1 MKSENRYVFDTNV
14 IVSALLFEQSMPG
27 RAFHEAIGRG
37 EILLSQALV
46 QELNDVLC
54 REKFNRYLRRRE
66 RERFLQ
72 VLVQEAT
79 LIEIDRQVRVCRD
92 PRDDKFLELAVCGN
106 ASCLVSG
113 DEDLLALNPFRG
125 ISIVTARQFVALVKS

>member
-1 MKSENRYVFDTNV
+1 M
-14 IVSALLFEQSMPG
+14 IVSALLFEQSVPG
-27 RAFHEAIGRG
+27 RAFHEAIDQG

-54 REKFNRYLRRRE
+54 REKFNRYLRPYE

-72 VLVQEAT
+72 VLVQEGT

-92 PRDDKFLELAVCGN
+92 PRDDKFLNFWNSPSAATLRAWSAATRICW
-106 ASCLVSG
+106 
-113 DEDLLALNPFRG
+113 R
-125 ISIVTARQFVALVKS
+125 

>member
-14 IVSALLFEQSMPG
+14 IVSALLFEQSVPG
-27 RAFHEAIGRG
+27 RAFHEAIDQG

-54 REKFNRYLRRRE
+54 REKFNRYLRPYE

-72 VLVQEAT
+72 VLVQEGT

-92 PRDDKFLELAVCGN
+92 PRDDKFLNFWNSPSAATLRAWSAAMRICW
-106 ASCLVSG
+106 
-113 DEDLLALNPFRG
+113 R
-125 ISIVTARQFVALVKS
+125 